1 MNEGIFEGRIRRTQ
15 AEMQGLGVDLFVA
28 GASSNLFYLTGY
40 PPRGDERLLA
50 LVLPKEGEPFF
61 IANLLYRLQVERLP
75 IGEKLY
81 WADGENPYALL
92 KAALE
97 ERGFKVCKVAL
108 EASLPARF
116 ALAIQQSLPGSS
128 FVLGDALTEGQ
139 RLIKD
144 ESELRAIR
152 RASAGADEAL
162 RAVLKRGREWI
173 GKTEREFSEALT
185 AEMRALGLEAYGA
198 LIAVG
203 PGAAEPHHRTSDVP
217 IEDGSCLLADFGGRV
232 EGYCSDITRTVHFG
246 KPEPEFEKV
255 YHIVLEAHL
264 RAEAAAR
271 PGSSLGEVDDA
282 AREYIAGQG
291 YGEFFTH
298 RLGHGIGLD
307 VHEGPSAVHGE
318 KTVIHPGMVFSNEPG
333 IYLPGRFGVRI
344 ENLLA
349 ACERGAEALNHFPR
363 ELIVLD

>member
-1 MNEGIFEGRIRRTQ
+1 MSWAIFESRIRRTQ
-15 AEMQGLGVDLFVA
+15 AEMQGLGIDLFVA

-50 LVLPKEGEPFF
+50 LVLPREGEPFF

-75 IGEKLY
+75 VKEQLY
-81 WADGENPYALL
+81 WADGQDPYGLL
-92 KAALE
+92 KSAVEA
-97 ERGFKVCKVAL
+97 RGFKTGKVAL

-116 ALAIQQSLPGSS
+116 ALAIQQALKGSS
-128 FVLGDALTEGQ
+128 FLLGDALTENQ

-144 ESELRAIR
+144 ESELSAIR

-162 RAVLKRGREWI
+162 RAVLKRGRAWI
-173 GKTEREFSEALT
+173 GETERAFSDALT

-203 PGAAEPHHRTSDVP
+203 AGAAEPHHRTGETK

-246 KPEPEFEKV
+246 KPCPEFERV
-255 YHIVLEAHL
+255 YGIVLEAHL

-271 PGSSLGEVDDA
+271 PGGILGEVDDA

-291 YGEFFTH
+291 YGEAFTH

-307 VHEGPSAVHGE
+307 VHEGPSAVRGE
-318 KTVIHPGMVFSNEPG
+318 KTVIRPGMVFSNEPG

-349 ACERGAEALNHFPR
+349 IGQSGAEALNRFPR
-363 ELIVLD
+363 ELVVIG